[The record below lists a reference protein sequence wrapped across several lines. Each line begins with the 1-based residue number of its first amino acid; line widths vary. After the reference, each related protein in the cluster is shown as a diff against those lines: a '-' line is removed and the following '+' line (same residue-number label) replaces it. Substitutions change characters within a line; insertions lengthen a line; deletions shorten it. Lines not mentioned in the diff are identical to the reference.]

1 MKVCVLG
8 GDSRLH
14 YLANQLEN
22 VSEDIFV
29 IECGNPLSSCEMQK
43 NEMLLEIKNSDILIL
58 PIPYSVDGIHLKWGD
73 DKIEQ
78 IKLSELYELFHEDQ
92 IVFGGAFKADIIEHF
107 IDNKVVYYDF
117 MKQDGFAER
126 NAVATAE
133 GAIAEAILSMPS
145 NLENSNC
152 LVIGYGVC
160 GKEIAKRLNPNAHN
174 VTVMARREEVREE
187 ANGSGFEVVPMFKE
201 IEDMPRQIDI
211 VFNTVP
217 ARILDAKAI
226 DKLGKDVVIID
237 IASNP
242 GGTDFD
248 YCQKMGIKAKLC
260 LGIPGKYAP
269 KRSGEIMAE
278 IVANIIL

>member
-1 MKVCVLG
+1 MKICVLG

-14 YLANQLEN
+14 YLAEQLEN

-29 IECGNPLSSCEMQK
+29 IECGNPLSSSEMQK

-107 IDNKVVYYDF
+107 IDSKVVYYDF

-133 GAIAEAILSMPS
+133 GAIAEAVLSMPG

-174 VTVMARREEVREE
+174 VTVMARREEVRDE
-187 ANGSGFEVVPMFKE
+187 ANGCGFEVVPMFKE